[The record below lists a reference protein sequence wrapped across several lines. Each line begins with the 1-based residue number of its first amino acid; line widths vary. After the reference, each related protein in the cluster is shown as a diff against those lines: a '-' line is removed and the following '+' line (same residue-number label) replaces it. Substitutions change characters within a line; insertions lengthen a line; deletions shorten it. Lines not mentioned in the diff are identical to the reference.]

1 MYTHEGLL
9 NKNEEVRFLNV
20 ENLLSVMK
28 LLESS
33 LTVKGWNEVKASFMN
48 VLLKDS
54 LEVRLQAVNIL
65 IPFFQ
70 IIGESETLS
79 FIKLTYKNLI
89 SDKNYQI

>member
-1 MYTHEGLL
+1 
-9 NKNEEVRFLNV
+9 
-20 ENLLSVMK
+20 
-28 LLESS
+28 
-33 LTVKGWNEVKASFMN
+33 MN